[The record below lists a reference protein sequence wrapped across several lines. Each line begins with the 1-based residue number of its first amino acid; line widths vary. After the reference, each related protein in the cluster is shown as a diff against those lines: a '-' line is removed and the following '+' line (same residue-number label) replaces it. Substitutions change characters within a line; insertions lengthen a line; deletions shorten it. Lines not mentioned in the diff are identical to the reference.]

1 MGSVSVGFY
10 AGELRRARKA
20 AGLTQ
25 EQLAEKI
32 QYSASMVAMVES
44 ARRAPS
50 HIFSRRCDEVLD
62 TGGLLGRILEDLITK
77 DAMPEWFRPWVLVE
91 QEATN
96 LWTYELAD
104 GAWPAPNRECM
115 RGRCCVTTKRWS
127 QRDWSGRSCLRRT
140 APPPPR
146 WCPC

>member
-1 MGSVSVGFY
+1 M
-10 AGELRRARKA
+10 RRAPWVPLCGVSTPAAAPSAKA

-62 TGGLLGRILEDLITK
+62 TGGLLGRILET
-77 DAMPEWFRPWVLVE
+77 
-91 QEATN
+91 
-96 LWTYELAD
+96 
-104 GAWPAPNRECM
+104 
-115 RGRCCVTTKRWS
+115 
-127 QRDWSGRSCLRRT
+127 
-140 APPPPR
+140 
-146 WCPC
+146 